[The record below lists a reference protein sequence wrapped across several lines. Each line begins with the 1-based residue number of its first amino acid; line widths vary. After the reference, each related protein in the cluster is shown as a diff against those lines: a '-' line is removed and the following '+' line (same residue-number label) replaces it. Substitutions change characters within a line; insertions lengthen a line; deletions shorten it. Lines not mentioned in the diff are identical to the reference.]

1 MIKKICI
8 SGKISGLSE
17 AEYTSNFMNTE
28 KHVKEKYKRK
38 VTFKISGGGGHMATF
53 NKKPKVINPLNIK
66 PFLGI
71 KNWYCYMITDIWH
84 LLKCD
89 SIYMMNNYGESRGA
103 KIELA
108 ISLLT
113 KKKILCN

>member
-1 MIKKICI
+1 MKIYI

-17 AEYTSNFMNTE
+17 SEYTANFMNTE
-28 KHVKEKYKRK
+28 VYVMNKYKSKIVLSDRK
-38 VTFKISGGGGHMATF
+38 EDWFYNHA
-53 NKKPKVINPLNIK
+53 KVINPLNIK

-71 KNWYCYMITDIWH
+71 KNWYCYMIADIWH

-89 SIYMMNNYGESRGA
+89 AIYMMNNYEESRGA

-108 ISLLT
+108 IALLT
-113 KKKILCN
+113 KKKILCK

>member
-1 MIKKICI
+1 MKIYI

-17 AEYTSNFMNTE
+17 SEYTANFRNTE

-53 NKKPKVINPLNIK
+53 YQKPKVVNPLNIK

-71 KNWYCYMITDIWH
+71 KNWHCYMIPDIYN

-89 SIYMMNNYGESRGA
+89 AIYMMDNWSQSRGA
-103 KIELA
+103 RIELA
-108 ISLLT
+108 IALLT